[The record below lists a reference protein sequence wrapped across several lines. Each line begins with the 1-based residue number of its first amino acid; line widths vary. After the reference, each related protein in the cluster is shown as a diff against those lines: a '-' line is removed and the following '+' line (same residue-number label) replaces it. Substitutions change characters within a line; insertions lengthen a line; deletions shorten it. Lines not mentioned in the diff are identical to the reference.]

1 MRQYDLDMPL
11 VARVLMFMVL
21 ALFSVVFLALSI
33 QDEGPFRFLVVFL
46 VAMVA
51 WQWWIIL
58 SLVYRIVIHE
68 DGTVEWIA
76 LARKVRMRPEDVR
89 EIRPDRSGHIGF
101 LHVEWS
107 GRKVRFVNQITG
119 LHEVVAH
126 IKAHNPT
133 VLVRGC

>member
-11 VARVLMFMVL
+11 VARVLTLLVL
-21 ALFSVVFLALSI
+21 ALFSVVFPALFMG
-33 QDEGPFRFLVVFL
+33 EGTPRFLIVPL
-46 VAMVA
+46 VALVA
-51 WQWWIIL
+51 WQWWMVL
-58 SLVYRIVIHE
+58 SLAYRIVIHE

-101 LHVEWS
+101 LRVEWS